1 MASEKLSTA
10 PASAIITLELD
21 PAPTCASDIW
31 VDLLPD
37 LTPEQ
42 YRTVRHFQ
50 TAEISAR
57 HRARTQ
63 HEDPKLRQSQYP
75 DETSHQLLVE
85 DAIPWLQERMSEPM
99 VNLPA
104 VQQLLEMA
112 QEMAFI
118 TIMTAHHRNIY
129 LHRYPFATET
139 IESRRDHERWVLEA
153 KQRAIN
159 WEQAVAM
166 FAKQKG
172 ELISMPF

>member
-75 DETSHQLLVE
+75 DETSHQ
-85 DAIPWLQERMSEPM
+85 
-99 VNLPA
+99 
-104 VQQLLEMA
+104 
-112 QEMAFI
+112 
-118 TIMTAHHRNIY
+118 TAHHRNIY

>member
-42 YRTVRHFQ
+42 YRT
-50 TAEISAR
+50 
-57 HRARTQ
+57 
-63 HEDPKLRQSQYP
+63 
-75 DETSHQLLVE
+75 E